1 MPAANPQKATSKTFE
16 VALILCKSGEPQ
28 TGHFGTYLGFAASI
42 SACSLGRFFHV
53 NDTTTFERKPLST
66 LEEIEAFAAQLPD
79 IEEVVPHFG
88 ISCLKK
94 DGTIVIYADYGPLPK
109 RVESSE

>member
-1 MPAANPQKATSKTFE
+1 M
-16 VALILCKSGEPQ
+16 
-28 TGHFGTYLGFAASI
+28 
-42 SACSLGRFFHV
+42 
-53 NDTTTFERKPLST
+53 NDTIRKPLST
-66 LEEIEAFAAQLPD
+66 FEEIEEFAAQLPD

>member
-1 MPAANPQKATSKTFE
+1 M
-16 VALILCKSGEPQ
+16 
-28 TGHFGTYLGFAASI
+28 
-42 SACSLGRFFHV
+42 
-53 NDTTTFERKPLST
+53 NDITVFKRKPLST

-94 DGTIVIYADYGPLPK
+94 KMGQ
-109 RVESSE
+109 S

>member
-1 MPAANPQKATSKTFE
+1 MNNILVLYPRPQKVKYDYSDCNITDH
-16 VALILCKSGEPQ
+16 LQ
-28 TGHFGTYLGFAASI
+28 
-42 SACSLGRFFHV
+42 
-53 NDTTTFERKPLST
+53 ERKPLST